1 MELTINGSPQT
12 LRPDELLIEVINR
25 GGVKVPQ
32 VCFHP
37 QLGPKQKQLHNLGAV
52 EVLRGALSISDKLIE
67 TTVDFAVRSCAG
79 ALLSSPSPCRLSE
92 IESSC
97 AEVATKHRG
106 TARRSPW
113 R

>member
-12 LRPDELLIEVINR
+12 LRSDELPIEVINR
-25 GGVKVPQ
+25 GEVKTPQ
-32 VCFHP
+32 ACYHP
-37 QLGPKQKQLHNLGAV
+37 HLGPNQKQLHNHGAF
-52 EVLRGALSISDKLIE
+52 EVLRGALSVSDKLIE

-79 ALLSSPSPCRLSE
+79 ALLSSPSSRRLSG
-92 IESSC
+92 IKSSC
-97 AEVATKHRG
+97 AEVATKHTG